1 VRNRQWSDVFRGVA
15 AISLLATNAWA
26 QVHEPHGFPTVPP
39 EGRGETRPHSWIREQ
54 IAPDAA
60 KANTVQSP
68 GGFHP
73 SDIAS
78 AYGIAA
84 GGGAGVT
91 IAIVDAYD
99 SPNAAAD
106 LTTFSAQFGLA
117 STSTS
122 ACPFTFTKV
131 NELGSAAPLPKRNTG
146 WEVEINLD
154 TQWAHAVAPCAKIVL
169 VEAASSNSGDLL
181 TAVNYA
187 KTIASVVSMS
197 WGGSEFRG
205 QTLYD
210 SIFVHPGVTF
220 LASSGD
226 AGGIVGWPASSPNV
240 VAVGG
245 TNLAA
250 GSTGGLAVPVSETA
264 WSGSGGGC
272 STQEAALAFQKTFL
286 PATPVCKNR
295 AVPDVAISGGPTSAV
310 SVLVSLQGGWYEV
323 YGTSL
328 AVQLYAGIIANAD
341 ANRTSS
347 LLNSTL
353 SDLYADA
360 AGAPHSTPYISNF
373 RDITSGMAGTF
384 AAGPGWD
391 FVTGLG
397 SPLAT
402 SLGGY
407 LDSASLNH

>member
-1 VRNRQWSDVFRGVA
+1 M
-15 AISLLATNAWA
+15 
-26 QVHEPHGFPTVPP
+26 PP

-60 KANTVQSP
+60 HPNTVQSP

-73 SDIAS
+73 ADIAA

-84 GGGAGVT
+84 GRGAGAT

-106 LTTFSAQFGLA
+106 LTSFSTQFGLP

-122 ACPFTFTKV
+122 ACPFSFTKV
-131 NELGSAAPLPKRNTG
+131 NEQGKTSPLPRRNSG
-146 WEVEINLD
+146 WEVEISLD
-154 TQWAHAVAPCAKIVL
+154 TQWVHAVAPCAKILL

-181 TAVNYA
+181 TAVEYA
-187 KTIASVVSMS
+187 QTAASVVSMS

-205 QTLYD
+205 QTFYD
-210 SIFVHPGVTF
+210 GIFAHPGTTF

-226 AGGIVGWPASSPNV
+226 TGGIVEWPASSPNV
-240 VAVGG
+240 IAVGA
-245 TNLAA
+245 TSLAA
-250 GSTGGLAVPVSETA
+250 NSTGALATPVSETA
-264 WSGSGGGC
+264 WNGSGGGC
-272 STQEAALAFQKTFL
+272 STQEAALPFQKAFL

-295 AVPDVAISGGPTSAV
+295 AVPDVAISGGPSSAV
-310 SVLVSLQGGWYEV
+310 SVLVSDQGGWFEV

-328 AVQLYAGIIANAD
+328 AVQLYAGIIGDANATRGT
-341 ANRTSS
+341 A
-347 LLNSTL
+347 LLSSTL

-360 AGAPHSTPYISNF
+360 KNAPNSAPYISNF
-373 RDITSGMAGTF
+373 RDITSGTAGSF
-384 AAGPGWD
+384 SAGPGWD

-397 SPLAT
+397 SPLVN
-402 SLGGY
+402 SLSGY
-407 LDSASLNH
+407 LDSASVNQ